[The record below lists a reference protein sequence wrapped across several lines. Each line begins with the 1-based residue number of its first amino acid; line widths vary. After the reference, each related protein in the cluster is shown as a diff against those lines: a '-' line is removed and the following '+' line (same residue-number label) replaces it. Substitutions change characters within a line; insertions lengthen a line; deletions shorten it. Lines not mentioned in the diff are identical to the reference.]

1 MKKPIKCIIFDCD
14 GVLVDSEP
22 ISIGTIVQLANEI
35 GIDIDYDF
43 GVRRFVGN
51 SWENVANILAQK
63 LGRPLPTNFEETY
76 RTTSFERFKKELTAV
91 EGVLELLPQLKIP
104 FCVASSG
111 PPHKIRLNL
120 QLTGLL
126 PYFEGHVYSCYD
138 IQKWKPD
145 PAIYQHAAQSMGFE
159 PTDCLV
165 IEDSLF
171 GVQAGV
177 ASGCQVYA
185 YAAMAPNKAD
195 LEEAGAELFYEM
207 TALPQLIKQKI
218 IDQNL

>member
-76 RTTSFERFKKELTAV
+76 RSTSFERFKKELTAV
-91 EGVLELLPQLKIP
+91 EGVTELLPQLKLP

-120 QLTGLL
+120 TVTKLL
-126 PYFEGHVYSCYD
+126 PYFEDHIFSCYD

-145 PAIYQHAAQSMGFE
+145 PAIYKHAAQSMGFE
-159 PTDCLV
+159 PVECLV

-177 ASGCQVYA
+177 ASGCQVFA
-185 YAAMAPNKAD
+185 YAAMAHNEAA
-195 LEEAGAELFYEM
+195 LTAAGAKLFYDMRE
-207 TALPQLIKQKI
+207 LKKFL
-218 IDQNL
+218 